1 MSREKQKYHNG
12 SLGSA
17 GQPDSVSEKA
27 VGFPPNN
34 AGTANFTD
42 GTAPYVRRLAEL
54 AATFDVLGELR
65 NVEGNEESQSNWT
78 GRDAGCHDA
87 VWGKRARGARP
98 SIDCAVRWEWSLFW
112 RERSDDCFKARVA
125 PQRVPKWTEAQMTV
139 GHMAS
144 RHLSRIGQVD

>member
-1 MSREKQKYHNG
+1 MSREKQKHHNG
-12 SLGSA
+12 SLGGA

-87 VWGKRARGARP
+87 CVGEKG
-98 SIDCAVRWEWSLFW
+98 S
-112 RERSDDCFKARVA
+112 RSS
-125 PQRVPKWTEAQMTV
+125 PL
-139 GHMAS
+139 H
-144 RHLSRIGQVD
+144 

>member
-1 MSREKQKYHNG
+1 MSREKQKHHNG
-12 SLGSA
+12 SLGGA

-65 NVEGNEESQSNWT
+65 NVEGNEESQSNWID
-78 GRDAGCHDA
+78 RDAGCHDA
-87 VWGKRARGARP
+87 CVGKGLAELAPPLTALCAGRGPYFGASEVTIASKRGSP
-98 SIDCAVRWEWSLFW
+98 
-112 RERSDDCFKARVA
+112 RSGSQSGLRRK
-125 PQRVPKWTEAQMTV
+125 
-139 GHMAS
+139 
-144 RHLSRIGQVD
+144 

>member
-87 VWGKRARGARP
+87 CVGEKG
-98 SIDCAVRWEWSLFW
+98 S
-112 RERSDDCFKARVA
+112 RSS
-125 PQRVPKWTEAQMTV
+125 PL
-139 GHMAS
+139 H
-144 RHLSRIGQVD
+144 

>member
-54 AATFDVLGELR
+54 APTFDVLGELR
-65 NVEGNEESQSNWT
+65 NVEGNEESQSNWI

-87 VWGKRARGARP
+87 CVGKSARGARP
-98 SIDCAVRWEWSLFW
+98 SIDCAVRCGGPYFGASEVTIASK
-112 RERSDDCFKARVA
+112 RGSPRSGSQSGLRRK
-125 PQRVPKWTEAQMTV
+125 
-139 GHMAS
+139 
-144 RHLSRIGQVD
+144 